1 VGAPD
6 ALEPGSAAA
15 RAGTEARVPEFDE
28 AMAATMKKAAGALRD
43 ADVPFVLGGGLA
55 AWARGSTFSDH
66 DVDFLVKPQDTERAV
81 RALEDAGMRIERP
94 PEGWLLKAY
103 DGHVMVDVIFE
114 PATGPV
120 TDELIERAEEREVL
134 SARMRVLALED
145 IMASKLL
152 ALNETHLDFGGSLEI
167 ARAVREQV
175 EWDEVRE
182 RTKESP
188 YAKAFFC
195 LVEEL
200 GVVEPASVR

>member
-1 VGAPD
+1 V
-6 ALEPGSAAA
+6 
-15 RAGTEARVPEFDE
+15 RVPDFDE